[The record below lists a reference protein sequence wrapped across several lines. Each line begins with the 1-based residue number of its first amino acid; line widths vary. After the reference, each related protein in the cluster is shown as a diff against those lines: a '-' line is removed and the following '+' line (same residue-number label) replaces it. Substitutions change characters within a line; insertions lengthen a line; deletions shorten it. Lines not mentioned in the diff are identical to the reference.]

1 MEKCMS
7 LFKNIPI
14 TVKML
19 LIIIPAI
26 AALIFTGLYLSNTA
40 KSINAESNELLYDTL
55 YTASSELINADR
67 DFYQAYVA
75 EMNVYYDHENMDED
89 TLNGEKDSFSE
100 NLQQVED
107 RVKNVV
113 EIAKKHPDLYS
124 DFMHPTENRSFEYI
138 VSDFNAALAKYK
150 SSWDIDT
157 PEKGKFDVHTE
168 DFGTARDQ
176 INLLTEI
183 IENWAVQA
191 NDQVAADLAS
201 SINTAFIIVAVL
213 VVVVLGI
220 GIAVTV
226 YIISSLNYV
235 TKIAEK
241 VGAGDFN
248 QHIPLHRVSKDE
260 PGRLTGAMLK
270 ITEHLNLYLA
280 YIDEMSEAL
289 GTMAEGDMRIKLK
302 QAYDGNFAS
311 LKTGLEMLIDHLR
324 TTLSSIEA
332 SAEQVNSASDQV
344 SNAASQLAEGASQQ
358 SHAIENLEL
367 SMEKISAQSNANL
380 EHARAATVQV
390 EESEDLLDRGNKDM
404 SAMLESMAEI
414 TKSSEEISKII
425 SVIDNIAFQTNILAL
440 NASVEAARAGEA
452 GKGFSV
458 VADEVRNLANKSA
471 EAAAN
476 TGALIEQS
484 IDAVNKGQRIAE
496 KTADAMRRVSA
507 KSKDT
512 QTIVEMITE
521 STEDQN
527 RALTS
532 ITQVVTSISGVV
544 QTNAATSEETSAAS
558 EELNAQAHV
567 LAQEVKKFIL

>member
-1 MEKCMS
+1 MG

-19 LIIIPAI
+19 LIIIPAV
-26 AALIFTGLYLSNTA
+26 AALIFTGLFLSNTA
-40 KSINAESNELLYDTL
+40 RTINQESNELLYDTL

-75 EMNVYYDHENMDED
+75 EMNVYYNRENMDEEA
-89 TLNGEKDSFSE
+89 LSGEIDSFNE
-100 NLQQVED
+100 NLGQVKD
-107 RVKNVV
+107 RLKNVE
-113 EIAKKHPDLYS
+113 EIAKKHPDLY
-124 DFMHPTENRSFEYI
+124 DEFKHPTENKSFEDI
-138 VSDFNAALAKYK
+138 FSDYNAALAKYE
-150 SSWDIDT
+150 SSWDITT
-157 PEKGKFDVHTE
+157 PDKGKFDVHTD

-176 INLLTEI
+176 INFLTEI
-183 IENWAVQA
+183 LENWAIQA
-191 NDQVAADLAS
+191 NEKVSADLES
-201 SINTAFIIVAVL
+201 SLSAALIIVIVL
-213 VVVVLGI
+213 VVVVVAI
-220 GIAVTV
+220 AAAVTV
-226 YIISSLNYV
+226 YIISSLNYI

-241 VGAGDFN
+241 LGEGDFN
-248 QHIPLHRVSKDE
+248 QHIPFHRVSKDE

-280 YIDEMSEAL
+280 YIAEMSEAL
-289 GTMAEGDMRIKLK
+289 NTMASGDMRIKLK
-302 QAYDGNFAS
+302 QAYDGEFAA
-311 LKTGLEMLIDHLR
+311 LKTGMETLTDHLR
-324 TTLSSIEA
+324 TTLASIEA

-344 SNAASQLAEGASQQ
+344 SNAATQLAQGASEQA
-358 SHAIENLEL
+358 HAIETLEQ
-367 SMEKISAQSNANL
+367 SMERISEQSAANL
-380 EHARAATVQV
+380 EHARSATVQV

-404 SAMLESMAEI
+404 TAMLQSMADI

-484 IDAVNKGQRIAE
+484 IEAVNKGQRIAE
-496 KTADAMRRVSA
+496 KTADAMRRVGS

-512 QTIVEMITE
+512 QNIVEMITE
-521 STEDQN
+521 ATENQN
-527 RALTS
+527 RALTNV
-532 ITQVVTSISGVV
+532 TQVVQQISGVV
-544 QTNAATSEETSAAS
+544 QVNAATSEETSAAS

-567 LAQEVKKFIL
+567 LADEVKKFIL

>member
-1 MEKCMS
+1 MS

-26 AALIFTGLYLSNTA
+26 AALIFTGVYLSGTA
-40 KSINAESNELLYDTL
+40 RSINEESNELLYDTL

-75 EMNVYYDHENMDED
+75 EMNVYYHHADMDEE
-89 TLNGEKDSFSE
+89 TLNGEKDSFDE
-100 NLQQVED
+100 NLKQVED
-107 RVKNVV
+107 RVANVI
-113 EIAKKHPDLYS
+113 EIAKKHPDLYN
-124 DFMHPTENRSFEYI
+124 DFLHETENKSFEYI

-157 PEKGKFDVHTE
+157 PESGKFDVHTD
-168 DFGTARDQ
+168 DFGSARDQ
-176 INLLTEI
+176 INFLTEI
-183 IENWAVQA
+183 LENWAIQA
-191 NDQVAADLAS
+191 NEQVASDLDS
-201 SINTAFIIVAVL
+201 SISTAFIIVGVL
-213 VVVVLGI
+213 VVIVLVI
-220 GIAVTV
+220 GILVTA
-226 YIISSLNYV
+226 YIISSLNYI

-241 VGAGDFN
+241 VGDGDFS
-248 QHIPLHRVSKDE
+248 QSIPFHRVSNDE
-260 PGRLTGAMLK
+260 PGRLTGAMRK
-270 ITEHLNLYLA
+270 ILEHLNLYLA
-280 YIDEMSEAL
+280 YISEMSEAL
-289 GTMAEGDMRIKLK
+289 NTMAAGDMRIKLK
-302 QAYDGNFAS
+302 QAYEGEFAS
-311 LKTGLEMLIDHLR
+311 LKTGMETLTANLR
-324 TTLSSIEA
+324 DTLKQIET
-332 SAEQVNSASDQV
+332 SAEQVESASDQV
-344 SNAASQLAEGASQQ
+344 SNAAAQLAQGASEQT
-358 SHAIENLEL
+358 HAIENLEH
-367 SMEKISAQSNANL
+367 SMEKISEQSNANL
-380 EHARAATVQV
+380 EHARTATIQV

-425 SVIDNIAFQTNILAL
+425 TVIDNIAFQTNILAL

-484 IDAVNKGQRIAE
+484 IEAVNKGQRIAE

-512 QTIVEMITE
+512 QNIVEMITE
-521 STEDQN
+521 ATENQN
-527 RALTS
+527 RAITGV
-532 ITQVVTSISGVV
+532 TQVVTSISSVV

-558 EELNAQAHV
+558 EELNAQAGI
-567 LAQEVKKFIL
+567 LATEVKKFIL